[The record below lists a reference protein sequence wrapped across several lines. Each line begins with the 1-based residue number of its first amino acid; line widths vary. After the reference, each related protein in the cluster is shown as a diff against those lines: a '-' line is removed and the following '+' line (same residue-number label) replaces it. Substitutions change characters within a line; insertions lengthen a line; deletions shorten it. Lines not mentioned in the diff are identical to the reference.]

1 MEFLAGTA
9 CTDPEVKVKGH
20 GHAVIKY
27 AANVYM
33 PVAIHE
39 S

>member
-9 CTDPEVKVKGH
+9 CTDPDVRVKGE
-20 GHAVIKY
+20 GHAVIKC
-27 AANVYM
+27 ADNVCM